1 MKWSSLKKPC
11 IVINVETE
19 YSSVVLAGTLWM
31 KGCDVYLANSP
42 EQCLKIIKDLDK
54 VDVVIIGAEFA
65 MDRAAMLIVNIKK
78 LSMNIKILAIGD
90 ESSDKTRIIDYG
102 TDEFT
107 LKPMSMEN
115 VADKAFMLIAR
126 DALKEDN

>member
-1 MKWSSLKKPC
+1 LKKPC
-11 IVINVETE
+11 IVINVENE

-42 EQCLKIIKDLDK
+42 DECLKIIKDLNR
-54 VDVVIIGAEFA
+54 VDVVVIGAEYA

-78 LSMNIKILAIGD
+78 LSMDIKILAVGD

-102 TDEFT
+102 ADEFT

-115 VADKAFMLIAR
+115 VADKACMLIAR
-126 DALKEDN
+126 DALKEGRENE

>member
-1 MKWSSLKKPC
+1 MKK
-11 IVINVETE
+11 
-19 YSSVVLAGTLWM
+19 
-31 KGCDVYLANSP
+31 
-42 EQCLKIIKDLDK
+42 IKDLDR

-78 LSMNIKILAIGD
+78 LSMDIKILAVGD
-90 ESSDKTRIIDYG
+90 ESTDKTRIIDYG
-102 TDEFT
+102 TDEFA
-107 LKPMSMEN
+107 LKPLSMEN